1 MSARRFPALGQ
12 TGLPVSDASGS
23 KRVLFFAEAVTLAH
37 VARPIVLARA
47 LLPTSLEPVMAC
59 SPRYRRF
66 YETEPWQTLPLN
78 SIPSEQFLKA
88 LSRGRPVYDLP
99 TLRDYVAEDLRLI
112 DIVKPDLIVGDFRL
126 SLSVSARLAG
136 VPYATVTNAYWSPY
150 IARKD
155 YPLPVLPITR
165 LLPLP
170 LADTLFRLAS
180 PIAFT
185 QHCKPLNRVRRE
197 HGLPELGDN
206 LRRIYTDADFT
217 LYADTPAMFPTEPL
231 PSNHQFLG
239 PITWSPPV
247 PLPPWWNALPD
258 DGRPIIYVTL
268 GSSGS
273 AKLTLKVIE
282 ALAELPVTV
291 IVSMAGARP
300 PSRTAAN
307 VFTADY
313 LPGTDAAARS
323 QLVVCN
329 GGSLASYQAL
339 TAGVPVLGIASNM
352 DQFLNMGAVQA
363 SGGGAALRADR
374 LRRHGIREAVQ
385 RLISKSIEGKSAAF
399 NGPELAAG
407 RFSAF
412 SLAQTT

>member
-1 MSARRFPALGQ
+1 MAA
-12 TGLPVSDASGS
+12 

-47 LLPTSLEPVMAC
+47 LLPTGIEPVMAC

-78 SIPSEQFLKA
+78 SIPSEQFLRA
-88 LSRGRPVYDLP
+88 LARGSPVYDLP
-99 TLRDYVAEDLRLI
+99 TLRNYVAEDLRLI
-112 DIVKPDLIVGDFRL
+112 DSVKPDLIVGDFRL

-150 IARKD
+150 IANKD

-170 LADTLFRLAS
+170 LAAALFKLAI
-180 PIAFT
+180 PIAFN
-185 QHCKPLNRVRRE
+185 QHCKPLNRLRSE
-197 HGLPELGDN
+197 HGLPELGDD

-217 LYADTPAMFPTEPL
+217 LYADAPGMFPTEPL

-239 PITWSPPV
+239 PMVWSPPV

-258 DGRPIIYVTL
+258 DGRPVIYVTL

-273 AKLTLKVIE
+273 AKLTGTVIDV
-282 ALAELPVTV
+282 LAELPVTV
-291 IVSMAGARP
+291 IASMAGAP
-300 PSRTAAN
+300 PPARTSAN

-313 LPGTDAAARS
+313 LPGTVAAARS

-329 GGSLASYQAL
+329 GGSLTSYQAL
-339 TAGVPVLGIASNM
+339 LVGVPVLGIASNM
-352 DQFLNMGAVQA
+352 DQFLNMEALV
-363 SGGGAALRADR
+363 AANAGTTMRADR
-374 LRRHGIREAVQ
+374 MRVRSLV
-385 RLISKSIEGKSAAF
+385 SAAQSLLVRSISR
-399 NGPELAAG
+399 GGATPLAASNSAHIAPT

-412 SLAQTT
+412 ALTSILGCHEHPC